1 MASGPKLTEAV
12 VGRRVSS
19 AARPRLPGHDTA
31 RFLDLSGPHRDPAKH
46 SAKYWHRH
54 RAYTS
59 PRSCGTMPIMKRRDF
74 LEKWDLSRPK
84 MAEVEDLTALEQG
97 RRLPANQDTNRP

>member
-1 MASGPKLTEAV
+1 
-12 VGRRVSS
+12 
-19 AARPRLPGHDTA
+19 
-31 RFLDLSGPHRDPAKH
+31 
-46 SAKYWHRH
+46 
-54 RAYTS
+54 
-59 PRSCGTMPIMKRRDF
+59 MPIMKRRDF